1 MKSEILRL
9 LKESDDYVSGQQLC
23 ERFQVSRTAVWKVVD
38 QLKKEGYEIEAVPR
52 KGYRLVESPDV
63 LSEAELESLRS
74 TKWAGKSIFVFKE
87 LIPPIFRP
95 KQAEK
100 KESLMVPCMWRKARV
115 QEEEDGGEAGS
126 LRQERAFT

>member
-52 KGYRLVESPDV
+52 KGYAL
-63 LSEAELESLRS
+63 
-74 TKWAGKSIFVFKE
+74 
-87 LIPPIFRP
+87 
-95 KQAEK
+95 
-100 KESLMVPCMWRKARV
+100 
-115 QEEEDGGEAGS
+115 
-126 LRQERAFT
+126 

>member
-74 TKWAGKSIFVFKE
+74 TKWRANPFSF
-87 LIPPIFRP
+87 LRRRIPPIFRP